1 MRFKLFILSLAAAA
15 TSPAQARSC
24 PSSRN
29 DVKLIDHAIRSFF
42 DALAK
47 DDQAAFQRIVTA
59 DFYAFEL
66 GKKVSAEELF
76 QLILGSHRSGRVI
89 NWSIGP
95 VAARNDCDLAWA
107 AWNND
112 GSAGVPPNIA
122 PRHWMESA
130 VLRRSPTGWRLEFL
144 HSTVVSP
151 VEPQPK
157 ASPAH

>member
-1 MRFKLFILSLAAAA
+1 MRLKLFILLLTAAAA
-15 TSPAQARSC
+15 SPAQARSC
-24 PSSRN
+24 PTSSQ
-29 DVKLIDHAIRSFF
+29 DAKLIDRAVRSFF
-42 DALAK
+42 DALAR
-47 DDQAAFQRIVTA
+47 DDLVAFQRTVTA

-66 GKKVSAEELF
+66 GKKLNANELF
-76 QLILGSHRSGRVI
+76 QLVLASHRSGRVI

-107 AWNND
+107 EWDNQ

-130 VLRRSPTGWRLEFL
+130 ALRRSPTGWRLEFL

-151 VEPQPK
+151 AEPQLK
-157 ASPAH
+157 APPVR